1 MKIPVLPREI
11 CLSKKDSGNLH
22 PWRRSAMT
30 RKESR
35 LLDTNDPFPQM
46 EMQLISGE
54 TLKVPEGLGE
64 GYAVI
69 LLYRGHW

>member
-1 MKIPVLPREI
+1 
-11 CLSKKDSGNLH
+11 
-22 PWRRSAMT
+22 MT